1 MCVSDC
7 VWHFKRQNNFNF
19 ASPLHTC
26 HWCLMMFGMESKI
39 VSKGAYKCLLL
50 TDYSTCIA
58 LCHFHSHAWPQ
69 GRNHSYTWFIA
80 TWFSFVVCPNVT
92 GFNDKV
98 PLNECPN
105 FKWRR
110 LVYVPNYIILI
121 LCVLYSSFWTSWNL
135 TYMSGPASTNTTYSD
150 TVIAAVWDGRKFGV
164 GITSL
169 GHLLHLGLYYYYAA
183 PVAWEWVHIIKVQ
196 NEQAKCI

>member
-39 VSKGAYKCLLL
+39 VSKGAYECLLL

-80 TWFSFVVCPNVT
+80 KWFSFVVCPNVT
-92 GFNDKV
+92 GFDDMWQGATEWVSQFQMKTTCLCAQLYQINSLRIVLFFLNILKHHLHVWSRFHEYNVLWYSNCCSLRWQKV
-98 PLNECPN
+98 WCRHNLIRTLTS
-105 FKWRR
+105 FR
-110 LVYVPNYIILI
+110 IIL
-121 LCVLYSSFWTSWNL
+121 LLSSTRG
-135 TYMSGPASTNTTYSD
+135 M
-150 TVIAAVWDGRKFGV
+150 GV
-164 GITSL
+164 GS
-169 GHLLHLGLYYYYAA
+169 YY
-183 PVAWEWVHIIKVQ
+183 
-196 NEQAKCI
+196 

>member
-1 MCVSDC
+1 MSDC

-39 VSKGAYKCLLL
+39 VSKGAYECLLL

-80 TWFSFVVCPNVT
+80 KWFSFVVCPNVT
-92 GFNDKV
+92 GFDDMWQGATEWVSQFQMKMT
-98 PLNECPN
+98 C
-105 FKWRR
+105 
-110 LVYVPNYIILI
+110 
-121 LCVLYSSFWTSWNL
+121 LCAQLYQINSLRIVLFWTSWNI
-135 TYMSGPASTNTTYSD
+135 TYMSGPASTNITYSD

-169 GHLLHLGLYYYYAA
+169 EHLLHLGLYSYWAA